1 MSNDTQT
8 DSVKSTLAERGK
20 SYGSYLDQSCI
31 AENLMRQM
39 EQEEGWKKF
48 PPTHRQA
55 ARMIAI
61 KLARLLN
68 GDPDHADSWHDIAG
82 YATLAEQNCNKG
94 DKS

>member
-1 MSNDTQT
+1 MSHLSTQNE
-8 DSVKSTLAERGK
+8 SVKDTLEERGK

-31 AENLMRQM
+31 AENLMTAI
-39 EQEEGWKKF
+39 EQEKGWKRF

-68 GDPDHADSWHDIAG
+68 GDPNHADSWHDIAG
-82 YATLAEQNCNKG
+82 YATLARDNCER
-94 DKS
+94 SAI